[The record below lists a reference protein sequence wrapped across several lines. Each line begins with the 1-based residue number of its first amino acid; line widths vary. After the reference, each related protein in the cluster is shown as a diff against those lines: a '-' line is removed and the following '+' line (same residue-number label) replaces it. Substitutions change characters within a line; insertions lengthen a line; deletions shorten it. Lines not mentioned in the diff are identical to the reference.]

1 MYLNLKDSETQKV
14 YVTTDTHFN
23 HDPKWEVP
31 IWKMR
36 GYNSAKDH
44 TDGILNIIN
53 ETVSKNDIL
62 LHLGDF
68 CLNTNPSQFEE
79 LISKINCQNVYM
91 LWGNHPNSH
100 FKNVYKPLVRKIL
113 GELYTENSEVYPV
126 RYKNIVYYGHYVELV
141 WNGQFIVLEHYP
153 LLVWNEMMH
162 GAWMLCG
169 HSHYGCPQT
178 VASNPNGKILD
189 VGWDGHKKPL
199 TFEEVSAIMS
209 TKQFVVVDD
218 HHK

>member
-1 MYLNLKDSETQKV
+1 MYLNLKDSATQKV
-14 YVTTDTHFN
+14 YVTSDTHFGHQRDFVWKSRGHESYED
-23 HDPKWEVP
+23 HDKNL
-31 IWKMR
+31 IDTI
-36 GYNSAKDH
+36 NS
-44 TDGILNIIN
+44 L
-53 ETVSKNDIL
+53 VRPNDIL

-68 CLNTNPSQFEE
+68 CLNTPIEKYNDI
-79 LISKINCQNVYM
+79 LTNINCQNIYT
-91 LWGNHPNSH
+91 LWGNHNNPHEKRVYIPGQPKQMVRNIPVMTYPYEYR
-100 FKNVYKPLVRKIL
+100 NVVFLP
-113 GELYTENSEVYPV
+113 
-126 RYKNIVYYGHYVELV
+126 HYVELV
-141 WNGQFIVLEHYP
+141 WNGQFIVMEHYP

-209 TKQFVVVDD
+209 TKQFVVIDD